1 MVSIGLFLYEGS
13 HFQEAVLRF
22 CCSLRIRSDYGTENI
37 DITRWILN
45 HHGVCTRPFLTG
57 LSLHNQRIKRLDIR
71 VYFLQQFTNLYR
83 FYENIGVLD
92 PVNEKHLFA
101 LYYVYLPLINR
112 ALEQFMET
120 WNSHPMRTFRNM
132 SPLQI
137 WRKGFYRL

>member
-1 MVSIGLFLYEGS
+1 MVYA
-13 HFQEAVLRF
+13 Q
-22 CCSLRIRSDYGTENI
+22 D
-37 DITRWILN
+37 
-45 HHGVCTRPFLTG
+45 PFLLVCHYTINA
-57 LSLHNQRIKRLDIR
+57 SKDWTSECIFCN
-71 VYFLQQFTNLYR
+71 NLLTCLG
-83 FYENIGVLD
+83 ENIGVLD